1 MREAQGHGGNPRFG
15 ARSIA
20 DIAARAA
27 PRAPI
32 RPGGA
37 AARAVAPSD
46 AAATVCRIA
55 GLPSL
60 LAERRNQWRTA
71 MTIRRR
77 ALGALAAAGSLALPR
92 LAHAAWPADKPIEVI
107 VPFPP
112 GGGVDTMARMV
123 LPAVQ
128 AKLQGARFVVV
139 NRAGAG
145 GQLGWEAAFAAAPDG
160 YTLAAT
166 SVPALVTYPMERQV
180 RYRPLEFTFIAN
192 VVDDPGGLFVRAD
205 SPLRT
210 LADLIAAAKARP
222 GQLSYG
228 STGIGSD
235 DHLLVIALEDRAGMP
250 LAGGHID
257 VGAFNMSESLA
268 LLQAGRIRS
277 LGQAALARWSGTPD
291 VPTFA
296 EQGQNLVSGAT
307 RGIVGPP
314 GMPAEITARLE
325 AAFRE
330 AMAEPAFVAEANRM
344 GLPLAP
350 RIGADF
356 RSDVTALERDL
367 RGLWQRRPWR
377 ES

>member
-1 MREAQGHGGNPRFG
+1 MVTR
-15 ARSIA
+15 
-20 DIAARAA
+20 RA
-27 PRAPI
+27 
-32 RPGGA
+32 
-37 AARAVAPSD
+37 
-46 AAATVCRIA
+46 
-55 GLPSL
+55 
-60 LAERRNQWRTA
+60 
-71 MTIRRR
+71 
-77 ALGALAAAGSLALPR
+77 ALGAIAATGALALPR
-92 LAHAAWPADKPIEVI
+92 IAHAAWPADRPIEVI
-107 VPFPP
+107 VPYPP
-112 GGGVDTMARMV
+112 GGGVDTMARVV

-128 AKLQGARFVVV
+128 AKLPGARFVVV

-166 SVPALVTYPMERQV
+166 SVPALVTYPMERTV
-180 RYRPLEFTFIAN
+180 RYRPLDFTFIAN

-222 GQLSYG
+222 GALSYG

-235 DHLLVIALEDRAGMP
+235 DHLLVIGLEDRAGMP
-250 LAGGHID
+250 PMTHAPFNGMAPLGTALVGGHID
-257 VGAFNMSESLA
+257 IGAFNMSESLA

-277 LGQAALARWSGTPD
+277 LGQAARARWSGTPE

-296 EQGQNLVSGAT
+296 EQGQDMVSGAT

-314 GMPAEITARLE
+314 GLPAEVAQRLE
-325 AAFRE
+325 AAFRA
-330 AMAEPAFVAEANRM
+330 AMAEPAFVAETQRL

-350 RIGADF
+350 RIGAEF
-356 RSDVTALERDL
+356 RGDVVALERDL

>member
-1 MREAQGHGGNPRFG
+1 MTITR
-15 ARSIA
+15 
-20 DIAARAA
+20 RAA
-27 PRAPI
+27 IA
-32 RPGGA
+32 
-37 AARAVAPSD
+37 SL
-46 AAATVCRIA
+46 AAT
-55 GLPSL
+55 GLV
-60 LAERRNQWRTA
+60 A
-71 MTIRRR
+71 
-77 ALGALAAAGSLALPR
+77 PR
-92 LAHAAWPADKPIEVI
+92 LAHAAWPADRPIEVI
-107 VPFPP
+107 VPYPP

-128 AKLQGARFVVV
+128 AKLPGARFVVV

-145 GQLGWEAAFAAAPDG
+145 GQLGWEAAFTAAPDG
-160 YTLAAT
+160 FTLAAT
-166 SVPALVTYPMERQV
+166 SVPALVTYPMERTV
-180 RYRPLEFTFIAN
+180 RYRALDFTYIAN
-192 VVDDPGGLFVRAD
+192 VVDDPGGVFVRAD

-210 LADLIAAAKARP
+210 LADLVAAAKARP

-250 LAGGHID
+250 PMTHAPFNGMAPLGTALVGGHID
-257 VGAFNMSESLA
+257 IGAFNMSESLA

-277 LGQAALARWSGTPD
+277 LGQASLTRWSGTPD
-291 VPTFA
+291 VPTFR

-314 GMPAEITARLE
+314 NMPAEITARLE
-325 AAFRE
+325 AAFRD

>member
-1 MREAQGHGGNPRFG
+1 MTSR
-15 ARSIA
+15 
-20 DIAARAA
+20 
-27 PRAPI
+27 
-32 RPGGA
+32 
-37 AARAVAPSD
+37 
-46 AAATVCRIA
+46 
-55 GLPSL
+55 
-60 LAERRNQWRTA
+60 RTA
-71 MTIRRR
+71 
-77 ALGALAAAGSLALPR
+77 LGVIAAAGSLAAPR
-92 LAHAAWPADKPIEVI
+92 LAHAAWPGDRPIEVI
-107 VPFPP
+107 VPYPP
-112 GGGVDTMARMV
+112 GGGVDTMARVV

-128 AKLQGARFVVV
+128 AQLPGSRFVVV

-192 VVDDPGGLFVRAD
+192 VVDDPGGLFVKAD

-210 LADLIAAAKARP
+210 LADLVAAAKARP
-222 GQLSYG
+222 GALSYG

-250 LAGGHID
+250 PMTHVPFNGMAPLGTALVGGHVD

-268 LLQAGRIRS
+268 LLRGGRIRA
-277 LGQAALARWSGTPD
+277 LGQAALARWSGTPE
-291 VPTFA
+291 VPTFR

-314 GMPAEITARLE
+314 GLPAGIAARLE
-325 AAFRE
+325 AAFRA
-330 AMAEPAFVAEANRM
+330 AMAEPGFVAEAGRI
-344 GLPLAP
+344 GLPLAA

-356 RSDVTALERDL
+356 RSDVVALERDL

>member
-1 MREAQGHGGNPRFG
+1 MTTR
-15 ARSIA
+15 
-20 DIAARAA
+20 RA
-27 PRAPI
+27 
-32 RPGGA
+32 
-37 AARAVAPSD
+37 
-46 AAATVCRIA
+46 
-55 GLPSL
+55 
-60 LAERRNQWRTA
+60 
-71 MTIRRR
+71 
-77 ALGALAAAGSLALPR
+77 ALGALAAAGTLALPR
-92 LAHAAWPADKPIEVI
+92 LALAAWPGDRPIEVI
-107 VPFPP
+107 VPYPP
-112 GGGVDTMARMV
+112 GGGVDTMARVV

-128 AKLQGARFVVV
+128 AKLPGARFVVV

-180 RYRPLEFTFIAN
+180 RYRPLDFTYIAN
-192 VVDDPGGLFVRAD
+192 VVDDPGGLFVAAN

-222 GQLSYG
+222 GQISYG
-228 STGIGSD
+228 TTGIGSD
-235 DHLLVIALEDRAGMP
+235 DHLLVIGLEDHAGMP
-250 LAGGHID
+250 PMTHVPFNGMAPLGTALVGGHVD

-277 LGQAALARWSGTPD
+277 LGQAALTRWSGTAE
-291 VPTFA
+291 VPTFR

-307 RGIVGPP
+307 RGMVAPP
-314 GMPAEITARLE
+314 GLPAEIAARLE

-330 AMAEPAFVAEANRM
+330 AMADAGFVAEANRL

-350 RIGADF
+350 RIGADY
-356 RSDVTALERDL
+356 RSDVVGLERDL

>member
-1 MREAQGHGGNPRFG
+1 MTTR
-15 ARSIA
+15 
-20 DIAARAA
+20 RA
-27 PRAPI
+27 
-32 RPGGA
+32 
-37 AARAVAPSD
+37 
-46 AAATVCRIA
+46 
-55 GLPSL
+55 
-60 LAERRNQWRTA
+60 
-71 MTIRRR
+71 
-77 ALGALAAAGSLALPR
+77 ALGALAAAGALALPR

-107 VPFPP
+107 VPYPP

-123 LPAVQ
+123 LPVVQ
-128 AKLQGARFVVV
+128 AKLPGARFVVV

-166 SVPALVTYPMERQV
+166 SVPALVTYPIERQV
-180 RYRPLEFTFIAN
+180 RYRPLDFTYIAN

-250 LAGGHID
+250 PMTHVPFNGMAPLGTALAGGHID
-257 VGAFNMSESLA
+257 IGAFNMSESLA

-277 LGQAALARWSGTPD
+277 LGQAALARWSGTPE
-291 VPTFA
+291 VPTFG

-314 GMPAEITARLE
+314 NMPAEIARRLE

-330 AMAEPAFVAEANRM
+330 AMADPAFVAESNRV

-350 RIGADF
+350 RIGAEF
-356 RSDVTALERDL
+356 RSDVVALERDL

>member
-1 MREAQGHGGNPRFG
+1 MTITR
-15 ARSIA
+15 
-20 DIAARAA
+20 RAA
-27 PRAPI
+27 IA
-32 RPGGA
+32 
-37 AARAVAPSD
+37 SL
-46 AAATVCRIA
+46 ATT
-55 GLPSL
+55 G
-60 LAERRNQWRTA
+60 
-71 MTIRRR
+71 
-77 ALGALAAAGSLALPR
+77 LAAPR
-92 LAHAAWPADKPIEVI
+92 LAHAAWPADRPIEVI
-107 VPFPP
+107 VPYPP

-128 AKLQGARFVVV
+128 AKLPGARFVVV

-145 GQLGWEAAFAAAPDG
+145 GQLGWEAAFTAAPDG
-160 YTLAAT
+160 FTLAAT
-166 SVPALVTYPMERQV
+166 SVPALVTYPMERTV
-180 RYRPLEFTFIAN
+180 RYRALDFTYIAN
-192 VVDDPGGLFVRAD
+192 VVDDPGGVFVRAD

-210 LADLIAAAKARP
+210 LADLVAAAKARP

-250 LAGGHID
+250 PMTHAPFNGMAPLGTALVGGHID
-257 VGAFNMSESLA
+257 IGAFNMSESLA

-277 LGQAALARWSGTPD
+277 LGQASLTRWSGTPD
-291 VPTFA
+291 VPTFR

-314 GMPAEITARLE
+314 NMPAEITARLE
-325 AAFRE
+325 AAFRD

>member
-1 MREAQGHGGNPRFG
+1 MTITR
-15 ARSIA
+15 
-20 DIAARAA
+20 RAA
-27 PRAPI
+27 IA
-32 RPGGA
+32 
-37 AARAVAPSD
+37 SL
-46 AAATVCRIA
+46 AAT
-55 GLPSL
+55 G
-60 LAERRNQWRTA
+60 
-71 MTIRRR
+71 
-77 ALGALAAAGSLALPR
+77 LAAPR
-92 LAHAAWPADKPIEVI
+92 LAHAAWPADRPIEVI
-107 VPFPP
+107 VPYPP

-128 AKLQGARFVVV
+128 AKLPGARFVVV

-145 GQLGWEAAFAAAPDG
+145 GQLGWEAAFTAAPDG
-160 YTLAAT
+160 FTLAAT
-166 SVPALVTYPMERQV
+166 SVPALVTYPMERTV
-180 RYRPLEFTFIAN
+180 RYRALDFTYIAN
-192 VVDDPGGLFVRAD
+192 VVDDPGGVFVRAD

-210 LADLIAAAKARP
+210 LADLVAAAKARP

-250 LAGGHID
+250 PMTHAPFNGMAPLGTALVGGHID
-257 VGAFNMSESLA
+257 IGAFNMSESLA

-277 LGQAALARWSGTPD
+277 LGQAALTRWSGTPD
-291 VPTFA
+291 VPTFR

-314 GMPAEITARLE
+314 NMPAEITARLE
-325 AAFRE
+325 AAFRD

-356 RSDVTALERDL
+356 RSDVAALERDL

>member
-1 MREAQGHGGNPRFG
+1 MTITR
-15 ARSIA
+15 
-20 DIAARAA
+20 RAA
-27 PRAPI
+27 IA
-32 RPGGA
+32 
-37 AARAVAPSD
+37 SL
-46 AAATVCRIA
+46 AAT
-55 GLPSL
+55 G
-60 LAERRNQWRTA
+60 
-71 MTIRRR
+71 
-77 ALGALAAAGSLALPR
+77 LAAPR
-92 LAHAAWPADKPIEVI
+92 LAHAAWPADRPIEVI
-107 VPFPP
+107 VPYPP

-128 AKLQGARFVVV
+128 AKLPGARFVVV

-145 GQLGWEAAFAAAPDG
+145 GQLGWEAAFTAAPDG
-160 YTLAAT
+160 FTLAAT
-166 SVPALVTYPMERQV
+166 SVPALVTYPMERTV
-180 RYRPLEFTFIAN
+180 RYRALDFTYIAN
-192 VVDDPGGLFVRAD
+192 VVDDPGGVFVRAD

-210 LADLIAAAKARP
+210 LADLVAAAKARP

-250 LAGGHID
+250 PMTHAPFNGMAPLGTALVGGHID
-257 VGAFNMSESLA
+257 IGAFNMSESLA

-277 LGQAALARWSGTPD
+277 LGQASLTRWSGTPD
-291 VPTFA
+291 VPTFR

-314 GMPAEITARLE
+314 NMPAEITARLE

-356 RSDVTALERDL
+356 RSDVAALERDL

>member
-1 MREAQGHGGNPRFG
+1 MTTR
-15 ARSIA
+15 
-20 DIAARAA
+20 RA
-27 PRAPI
+27 
-32 RPGGA
+32 
-37 AARAVAPSD
+37 
-46 AAATVCRIA
+46 
-55 GLPSL
+55 
-60 LAERRNQWRTA
+60 
-71 MTIRRR
+71 
-77 ALGALAAAGSLALPR
+77 ALGALAAAGTLALPR
-92 LAHAAWPADKPIEVI
+92 LARAAWPTDKPIEVI
-107 VPFPP
+107 VPYPP

-128 AKLQGARFVVV
+128 AKLPGARFVVV

-145 GQLGWEAAFAAAPDG
+145 GQLGWEAAFTAAADG
-160 YTLAAT
+160 FTLAAT

-180 RYRPLEFTFIAN
+180 RYRPLDFTFIAN
-192 VVDDPGGLFVRAD
+192 VVDDPGGIFVRAD

-210 LADLIAAAKARP
+210 LADLVAAAKARP

-250 LAGGHID
+250 PMTHVPFNGMAPLGTALVGGHID
-257 VGAFNMSESLA
+257 IGAFNMSESLA

-314 GMPAEITARLE
+314 NMPAEIARRLE
-325 AAFRE
+325 TAFRE

-356 RSDVTALERDL
+356 RSDVVALERDL

>member
-1 MREAQGHGGNPRFG
+1 
-15 ARSIA
+15 
-20 DIAARAA
+20 
-27 PRAPI
+27 
-32 RPGGA
+32 
-37 AARAVAPSD
+37 
-46 AAATVCRIA
+46 
-55 GLPSL
+55 
-60 LAERRNQWRTA
+60 

-107 VPFPP
+107 VPYPP

-166 SVPALVTYPMERQV
+166 SVPALVTYPIERQV
-180 RYRPLEFTFIAN
+180 RYRPLDFTFIAN

-250 LAGGHID
+250 PMTHVPFNGMAPLGTALAGGHID

-277 LGQAALARWSGTPD
+277 LGQAALTRWSGTPD

-314 GMPAEITARLE
+314 GLPAEIAARLE

-356 RSDVTALERDL
+356 RSDVVGLERDL